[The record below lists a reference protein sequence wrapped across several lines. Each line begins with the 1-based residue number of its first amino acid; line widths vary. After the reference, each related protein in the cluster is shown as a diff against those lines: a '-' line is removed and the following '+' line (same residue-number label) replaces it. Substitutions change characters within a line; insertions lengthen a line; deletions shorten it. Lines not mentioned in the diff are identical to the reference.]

1 MISVVMYGRNDSYSY
16 NLHKRAAISI
26 NALAEVLDDPA
37 DEIIFVDCNTPDLTP
52 TFPEAIAD
60 TLTERARSL
69 LRAIRIRPAAYD
81 RHKRGST
88 LPALDALSRNVAIR
102 RSNPE
107 NRWILSTNSDVALVV
122 RDATRS
128 LSSVVAE
135 LADGF
140 YETPRFE
147 LPEALW
153 ESFDRLD
160 PRGTIAALRTLGSD
174 LHLNEAI
181 ATAPYCLYDSPGDF
195 QLILRSQFF
204 EIGGMNEEMVRAWHT
219 DSNVA
224 ARLYLLNSVTRS
236 LVDNVFC
243 YHCSHT
249 RIPPLHHRPHSDG
262 NDFSRFVL
270 GLQTPLLPDQGDTWG
285 MAGEELEEVRLD
297 GGGRAQFADV
307 MRHLLPGELQP
318 YTREVV
324 YGQPAFDHLQLYDV
338 EHAFPHLAN
347 LIWCQPP
354 SSVIAYV
361 GRNTALVSLLSGF
374 LHVAMPEVTLL
385 VHESFVGG
393 AFGLPEDLPARCNV
407 VGAQMYGLA
416 DVFIVDAFAGGMP
429 VASSDGVVFPE
440 ETDDLAELH
449 RKLAAAI
456 ADGLVAERSRGGE
469 EGIARRLFIFM
480 GADATWMGDLVT
492 CYFDAVKVP
501 PTNHVKQG
509 FVA

>member
-107 NRWILSTNSDVALVV
+107 NRWILSTNSDVVLVV

-135 LADGF
+135 LADD
-140 YETPRFE
+140 YYATPRFE
-147 LPEALW
+147 VPEALW

-160 PRGTIAALRTLGSD
+160 PRGTIAALRTLGPA
-174 LHLNEAI
+174 LHLNEAM
-181 ATAPYCLYDSPGDF
+181 AGGLPAMLYDAPGDF
-195 QLILRSQFF
+195 QLMLRSQLF
-204 EIGGMNEEMVRAWHT
+204 EIGGMNEEMVRAWHA

-224 ARLYLLNSVTRS
+224 VRLYLLNSATRS

-249 RIPPLHHRPHSDG
+249 RMPPLHHEAGSEE
-262 NDFSRFVL
+262 NDVYRFVFDVERAD
-270 GLQTPLLPDQGDTWG
+270 QPDQGDTWG
-285 MAGEELEEVRLD
+285 MAGEELEEVRLA

-318 YTREVV
+318 YTTDVWVV
-324 YGQPAFDHLQLYDV
+324 NSHLQLYDV

-407 VGAQMYGLA
+407 VGAQMYELA